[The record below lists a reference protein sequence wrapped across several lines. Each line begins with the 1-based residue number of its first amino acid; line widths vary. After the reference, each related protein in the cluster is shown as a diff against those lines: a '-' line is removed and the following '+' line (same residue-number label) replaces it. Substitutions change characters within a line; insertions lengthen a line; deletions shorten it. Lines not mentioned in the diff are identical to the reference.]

1 MVLKLILP
9 IFICIFTHLGSK
21 AKLYNNFEENK
32 IQYGEPVELEV
43 FPSKKGFS
51 GFASYSLSP
60 DWKIKAFF
68 IDDEVRSE
76 HLIQNK
82 GSSKILNR
90 DEVREKALLMYDTS
104 KRGVYKQQLTQPRIE
119 GHFFD
124 KGLIVYEYELK
135 GKKNIGYKSVRV
147 LIYENN
153 NHYNKINPKAYI

>member
-1 MVLKLILP
+1 MILP
-9 IFICIFTHLGSK
+9 IFICIFTGLNAK

-32 IQYGEPVELEV
+32 LQYGEPVELEV
-43 FPSKKGFS
+43 YPSKKGFS
-51 GFASYSLSP
+51 GFASYNLNL

-90 DEVREKALLMYDTS
+90 DEVREKALLMFDTS
-104 KRGVYKQQLTQPRIE
+104 KRGAYKQQITLPRIE

-124 KGLIVYEYELK
+124 KGLIAYEYELK

-147 LIYENN
+147 IVYENN
-153 NHYNKINPKAYI
+153 HHFNKINPKAYL

>member
-1 MVLKLILP
+1 MLAKLLFSL
-9 IFICIFTHLGSK
+9 FICIFINANVK
-21 AKLYNNFEENK
+21 AKLFNSFEENRL
-32 IQYGEPVELEV
+32 QYGEPIDLEV

-51 GFASYSLSP
+51 GFATYNLNL

-90 DEVREKALLMYDTS
+90 DEVREKALLMFDTN
-104 KRGVYKQQLTQPRIE
+104 KRGAYKQQLTLPRIE

-124 KGLIVYEYELK
+124 KGLIAYEYELK
-135 GKKNIGYKSVRV
+135 GKKNLGYKSVRV

-153 NHYNKINPKAYI
+153 HNFNKVNPKAYL

>member
-1 MVLKLILP
+1 MVYKLILP
-9 IFICIFTHLGSK
+9 IFICIFTCLSTK
-21 AKLYNNFEENK
+21 AKLYNNFEENRV
-32 IQYGEPVELEV
+32 QYGEPVELEV

-51 GFASYSLSP
+51 GFATYNLSP
-60 DWKIKAFF
+60 DWKIKAFY

-90 DEVREKALLMYDTS
+90 DEVREKALIMFDTS

-135 GKKNIGYKSVRV
+135 GKKTTGYKSVRA

-153 NHYNKINPKAYI
+153 NHFNKINPKAYI

>member
-1 MVLKLILP
+1 MKLIF
-9 IFICIFTHLGSK
+9 IFIVYVFSGIGAK
-21 AKLYNNFEENK
+21 AKLYNKFEENRL
-32 IQYGEPVELEV
+32 QYGEPIELVV

-51 GFASYSLSP
+51 GFASYNLNI

-82 GSSKILNR
+82 GSTKILNR
-90 DEVREKALLMYDTS
+90 DEVREKALLMFDS
-104 KRGVYKQQLTQPRIE
+104 AKRGAYKQQITQPRIE

-124 KGLIVYEYELK
+124 KGLVAYEYEIK

-147 LIYENN
+147 IIYENN
-153 NHYNKINPKAYI
+153 HHFNKINPKAYI